1 MSSDPAAISSD
12 ERLRILHAQLERMRA
27 MHYKY
32 SDLFYNLITLAVVAL
47 VIMAAA
53 SFTDTLRATA
63 LLIPFFTIW
72 VGLQSAYYL
81 SYTIFAR
88 VYATGIEQTI
98 NRHAATDTLIGHR
111 IEAEYL
117 FPLRGRQF
125 AGVPLRIAQT
135 LIGFLTI
142 HYWILGAVVIA
153 LASFRAWQLLPALAQ
168 EFPPVAFYFHALG
181 VWSLLHVI
189 YLVWYFAT
197 RRYEYAIMRIVADA
211 YGTNYE
217 RA

>member
-1 MSSDPAAISSD
+1 
-12 ERLRILHAQLERMRA
+12 

-32 SDLFYNLITLAVVAL
+32 SDLFYNLITLAVVVL
-47 VIMAAA
+47 IIMAAA
-53 SFTDTLRATA
+53 SFTDTLRAVA

-72 VGLQSAYYL
+72 TGLQSAYYL

-98 NRHAATDTLIGHR
+98 NRAAQADTLIGHR

-117 FPLRGRQF
+117 FPLRGGQF

-142 HYWILGAVVIA
+142 QYWILGTIVIA
-153 LASFRAWQLLPALAQ
+153 LAAFRAWQLLPMLAQ
-168 EFPPVAFYFHALG
+168 EFPPVAFYFHSLAA
-181 VWSLLHVI
+181 WSLLHLV

-197 RRYEYAIMRIVADA
+197 RRYEHAIMRIVSDA
-211 YGTNYE
+211 YGTSYE

>member
-1 MSSDPAAISSD
+1 MSSNSAAIGSD

-32 SDLFYNLITLAVVAL
+32 SDLFYNLITLAVVVL
-47 VIMAAA
+47 LIMAAA

-98 NRHAATDTLIGHR
+98 NRAAETDTLIGHR

-117 FPLRGRQF
+117 FPLRGGQF
-125 AGVPLRIAQT
+125 AGVPLRIGQT

-153 LASFRAWQLLPALAQ
+153 LAAFRAWQLLPSLAQ
-168 EFPPVAFYFHALG
+168 EFPPVAFYFYALAA
-181 VWSLLHVI
+181 WSLLHLV

-197 RRYEYAIMRIVADA
+197 RRYEHAIMRIVSDA
-211 YGTNYE
+211 YSTGYDQ
-217 RA
+217 A

>member
-1 MSSDPAAISSD
+1 MSSNSVGSSSE
-12 ERLRILHAQLERMRA
+12 ERLRVMHAQLERMRA

-88 VYATGIEQTI
+88 VYATGIEEEI
-98 NRHAATDTLIGHR
+98 NRVIGADTLVGHR

-142 HYWILGAVVIA
+142 QYWILGTVVIA
-153 LASFRAWQLLPALAQ
+153 LAAFRAWQLLPALAQ
-168 EFPPVAFYFHALG
+168 EFPPVAFYFYALAA
-181 VWSLLHVI
+181 WSLLHLV

-197 RRYEYAIMRIVADA
+197 RRYERAIMRIVSDA
-211 YGTNYE
+211 YGTGYSS
-217 RA
+217 A